1 MDTKQKI
8 INFIKDRGQ
17 VTAKEIVDEI
27 GITRQALFRHHLN
40 KLVEAKIIE
49 KRGKSP
55 KVFYSIKE
63 EQGPRQSFSI
73 PKEYIEKIED
83 NYLIITSS
91 GEEKRGIEGFV
102 YWCEKN
108 NLPIEK
114 TAKEYI
120 DTLKKY
126 EKYKINEFIDGTEKF
141 NNSFKEVFLDKV
153 FYLDF
158 YSIERFGKTK
168 LGQVL
173 LYAKNSQDKR
183 LIKELVLEIKPKI
196 EKIIKEFNI
205 DGVGFIPPTVKREVQ
220 LMREIQKQLKLK
232 IRVIEI
238 SKIKTDIVVP
248 QKTLNKIEDRIE
260 NAQKTISVE
269 ENTIFS
275 NILLIDDAVGSGAT
289 FNETARKIRKK
300 GICENKIIG
309 LAITGSFKGF
319 DVISEV

>member
-1 MDTKQKI
+1 
-8 INFIKDRGQ
+8 
-17 VTAKEIVDEI
+17 
-27 GITRQALFRHHLN
+27 
-40 KLVEAKIIE
+40 
-49 KRGKSP
+49 
-55 KVFYSIKE
+55 
-63 EQGPRQSFSI
+63 
-73 PKEYIEKIED
+73 
-83 NYLIITSS
+83 
-91 GEEKRGIEGFV
+91 
-102 YWCEKN
+102 
-108 NLPIEK
+108 
-114 TAKEYI
+114 
-120 DTLKKY
+120 
-126 EKYKINEFIDGTEKF
+126 
-141 NNSFKEVFLDKV
+141 
-153 FYLDF
+153 
-158 YSIERFGKTK
+158 

-232 IRVIEI
+232 TRVIEI